1 MHPPSPRFLPRIFPS
16 VFALESPTAMYEGIA
31 KLPRHFLDFKHYCSG
46 YLIQRSLACLHFP
59 TLIHYTPWNGRLYD
73 IWDWFSDLKWVYILL
88 LFLRYS
94 GLNFQSRQH
103 FGQIWITSNF
113 VWVEAKVDPP
123 FVLPLTYDHHGGL
136 NPSIESAGRRKGCD
150 ATSRN

>member
-59 TLIHYTPWNGRLYD
+59 TLIHYTP
-73 IWDWFSDLKWVYILL
+73 
-88 LFLRYS
+88 
-94 GLNFQSRQH
+94 
-103 FGQIWITSNF
+103 
-113 VWVEAKVDPP
+113 
-123 FVLPLTYDHHGGL
+123 
-136 NPSIESAGRRKGCD
+136 
-150 ATSRN
+150 